1 MTHHG
6 DETQHHHDGDAQ
18 HGDAPVGGTL
28 GTTGT
33 EGYGMPEQVVGDE
46 LHTDE
51 RAQTA
56 EESVSRGTIGGQ
68 VPGGL
73 GVAGLG
79 EDQAGAG
86 LSPRDGATSAGRG
99 ADENLP
105 SGDGGF
111 GGAGPG
117 ADVGSLDAGGADIPR
132 DEVTSDGGVSADPLD
147 GQNATGGYGDES
159 TGFSDE
165 GSTDEAPDGQRG
177 TEFPDS
183 ENLVD
188 RDLVDRDPG
197 EDATTINGG
206 NADR

>member
-6 DETQHHHDGDAQ
+6 DETQHQHGGDVE

-56 EESVSRGTIGGQ
+56 EESVTRGTIGGQ
-68 VPGGL
+68 APGAL

-79 EDQAGAG
+79 EDQPGAG
-86 LSPRDGATSAGRG
+86 LSPSPDELTPAERG
-99 ADENLP
+99 M
-105 SGDGGF
+105 
-111 GGAGPG
+111 GAGPG

-165 GSTDEAPDGQRG
+165 GSTDEAPQGQRG
-177 TEFPDS
+177 TEFRDS

-206 NADR
+206 NTDR